1 MYPTIYRE
9 SWGLGG
15 MVISYLLERFRRFVK
30 HKLREMEAAKR
41 KNREERT
48 QKEEEKIKKM
58 DELVD
63 VVVDA
68 AKARVLEALREG
80 EEQDEIGKDVEGKE
94 DALIGLN

>member
-1 MYPTIYRE
+1 
-9 SWGLGG
+9 
-15 MVISYLLERFRRFVK
+15 
-30 HKLREMEAAKR
+30 MEAAKR

-48 QKEEEKIKKM
+48 QKEEEKIEKM

-80 EEQDEIGKDVEGKE
+80 EEQDEMGKDVEGKE

>member
-1 MYPTIYRE
+1 
-9 SWGLGG
+9 
-15 MVISYLLERFRRFVK
+15 
-30 HKLREMEAAKR
+30 MEAAKR
-41 KNREERT
+41 KNRKERT

-63 VVVDA
+63 VVVHA

-80 EEQDEIGKDVEGKE
+80 EEQDEMGKDVEGKE

>member
-1 MYPTIYRE
+1 
-9 SWGLGG
+9 
-15 MVISYLLERFRRFVK
+15 
-30 HKLREMEAAKR
+30 MEAAKR

-80 EEQDEIGKDVEGKE
+80 EEQDEMGKDVEGKE

>member
-1 MYPTIYRE
+1 
-9 SWGLGG
+9 
-15 MVISYLLERFRRFVK
+15 
-30 HKLREMEAAKR
+30 MEAAKR
-41 KNREERT
+41 KNREEMT

-80 EEQDEIGKDVEGKE
+80 EEQDEMGKDVEGKE

>member
-1 MYPTIYRE
+1 
-9 SWGLGG
+9 
-15 MVISYLLERFRRFVK
+15 
-30 HKLREMEAAKR
+30 MEAAKR

-80 EEQDEIGKDVEGKE
+80 EEQDEMGKDVGGKE
-94 DALIGLN
+94 DTLIGLN

>member
-1 MYPTIYRE
+1 
-9 SWGLGG
+9 
-15 MVISYLLERFRRFVK
+15 
-30 HKLREMEAAKR
+30 MEAAKR

-58 DELVD
+58 DELVN

-68 AKARVLEALREG
+68 AKAMVLEALREG
-80 EEQDEIGKDVEGKE
+80 EEKDEMGKDVEGKE

>member
-1 MYPTIYRE
+1 M
-9 SWGLGG
+9 
-15 MVISYLLERFRRFVK
+15 K

-41 KNREERT
+41 KNCKEIT
-48 QKEEEKIKKM
+48 QKEEEKNEKM

-63 VVVDA
+63 IVVDA

-80 EEQDEIGKDVEGKE
+80 EEQDEMGKDVEGKE